1 MKVKS
6 EVNNQRSLIQKAYKK
21 DSSKAIK
28 KEIFFYDKSSLK
40 KTLSLIKSLQI
51 NYIFNSEADKKNIRI
66 LKELLLSFKNKL
78 INSLEDKQKIYHLT
92 KDEIEKKKKEVQKNF
107 WSEGDYSSETEQ
119 LKLLNFKIENK
130 IDSIDFE
137 IKRKNKILTNGPIV
151 QKEKETIINYN
162 NKSSSKVTDLL
173 GDNLSL
179 IQSYKDN
186 TIELKNETEKQI
198 NIISNKISEFK
209 NMNKNNNNLDTKDN
223 SNKNNDN
230 YNEYSYILVTTTNAL
245 SNSDEDNNNINY
257 NKEYDQQSFHSSLYS
272 DSFSINKE
280 EEFVS
285 NKNNKNIANLS
296 NLSND
301 NINTDNSNNNSD
313 KTISFKEKRNL
324 AENYIFANMSDN
336 E

>member
-21 DSSKAIK
+21 DSSKGIK
-28 KEIFFYDKSSLK
+28 KEIFFPHKSSLE

-51 NYIFNSEADKKNIRI
+51 NYIFNSEADKKNTRI

-130 IDSIDFE
+130 IKSIDFE
-137 IKRKNKILTNGPIV
+137 IERKNIILTNEPIG
-151 QKEKETIINYN
+151 QKAKETIINYN

-179 IQSYKDN
+179 IQSYKEN
-186 TIELKNETEKQI
+186 IIELKNETEKQI

-209 NMNKNNNNLDTKDN
+209 NINKKNLDIKDN

-230 YNEYSYILVTTTNAL
+230 CNETSYILVKTTNAL
-245 SNSDEDNNNINY
+245 SDLDEDNNNIDY
-257 NKEYDQQSFHSSLYS
+257 NKENDKQSFHSSLYT

-280 EEFVS
+280 EFVS
-285 NKNNKNIANLS
+285 NKNNENIVNTL

-301 NINTDNSNNNSD
+301 NINTDNSNNNSV

-324 AENYIFANMSDN
+324 VENYIFANMSDN

>member
-6 EVNNQRSLIQKAYKK
+6 EVNNQISLIQKAYKK
-21 DSSKAIK
+21 DSSKGIK
-28 KEIFFYDKSSLK
+28 KEIFFSHKSSLE

-51 NYIFNSEADKKNIRI
+51 NYIFNSEADKKNTRI

-92 KDEIEKKKKEVQKNF
+92 KDEKEKKKKEVQKNI
-107 WSEGDYSSETEQ
+107 WSEGNYSSETEQ

-130 IDSIDFE
+130 IESFDFE
-137 IKRKNKILTNGPIV
+137 IKRKNKILTNGPIG
-151 QKEKETIINYN
+151 QQAKETIINYN

-209 NMNKNNNNLDTKDN
+209 NMNKNNNNLDTKDS

-230 YNEYSYILVTTTNAL
+230 YKEYSYILVTTNAL
-245 SNSDEDNNNINY
+245 SNDKDNSNIDY

-313 KTISFKEKRNL
+313 KTISLKEKRNL
-324 AENYIFANMSDN
+324 VENYIFVNMSDN